1 MPVLESELR
10 GWEVEQRTCAGDDRG
25 WTIQDREESDDPPSS
40 ILHPPTSPPVTPM
53 GPDHLAELVRL
64 EEFYWWHRAKRHL
77 VCEILQAEFPPPGR
91 LVEGGVGSA
100 RNLLEFRAMGYDV
113 TGFDILPEAVEHAR
127 ARGLEGVRRHDL
139 SAPWPLDADSTRAVV
154 LLDVLEHMADPVQV
168 LRNAARILEPRGG
181 IVITVPAYPWLFG
194 RWDRALGHY
203 RRYTAAELRAHAQAA
218 GLHVRWV
225 THWNAF
231 TLPAAVAVRGY
242 DRLFPRQGGAE
253 FPHVSPFMNGLLL
266 ACARFE
272 RWWVQRTGM
281 PLGLS
286 LVAVLAK

>member
-1 MPVLESELR
+1 MAQLLETDQR
-10 GWEVEQRTCAGDDRG
+10 GWEIEDRG
-25 WTIQDREESDDPPSS
+25 WQIEDAVQPTQSS
-40 ILHPPTSPPVTPM
+40 TLNSSSSPPPADECSGITPM
-53 GPDHLAELVRL
+53 GPEHLAELVRL
-64 EEFYWWHRAKRHL
+64 EESYWWHRAKRQL
-77 VCEILQAEFPPPGR
+77 AAELLQSHFAPPGR

-100 RNLLEFRAMGYDV
+100 RNLLEFRQMGYDV
-113 TGFDILPEAVEHAR
+113 TGFDIMSEAVDHAR
-127 ARGLEGVRRHDL
+127 HRGLDDVRRHDL
-139 SAPWPLDADSTRAVV
+139 ALPWPLSPGSTRAVV

-168 LRNAARILEPRGG
+168 LRNAAEILEPGGG

-194 RWDRALGHY
+194 SWDRSLGHY
-203 RRYTAAELRAHAQAA
+203 RRYTAGELRTQAAAA
-218 GLHVRWV
+218 GLSVRWL

-242 DRLFPRQGGAE
+242 DRLFPRQGGSE
-253 FPHVSPFMNGLLL
+253 FPHVSPFTNSLLL

-272 RWWVQRTGM
+272 RWWVQRTGV